1 MSSLDHQLVHGNSL
15 TGIGTIAETLAALVP
30 RTDTTGDPGFAGM
43 IIEQELEASRRAL
56 EDAAAL
62 KEATSAESRAA
73 ADGYR
78 RAIEAAWPAR
88 LLLDAAVAVRLELM
102 SPPAGFDPD
111 EIRGAAGSPDVQ
123 GPLSQLNVVH
133 FPERFPE
140 VFLRNR
146 PGFDVLLGNP
156 PWEKAKVE
164 TSRWWA
170 LRFPGLRSLPQGE
183 QDRRI
188 AALRIARPDLAAEID
203 AEVAANDALRRLLL
217 RGPYPGMGV
226 GDPDLYQAFAWRIAA
241 VLRQGG
247 RAGVVMP
254 RSLVSEA
261 GGTLWRREI
270 FDTAV
275 FEEVTMLLN
284 TGRWVFDME
293 PRYSIAL
300 ITIAKRHD
308 DPRLVRLWGPY
319 SSEVMFRRGV
329 AEEPAEFV
337 ADEFREF
344 GTGSAFPLI
353 SSPLDA
359 EVYAVMKRHPRL
371 DDTSGSWRVRGH
383 RETDSSLEKHLF
395 RLDNVPDGWWP
406 VYKGE
411 SFDLWQPD
419 TGRYYGGADPDVIL
433 PYLHEKRLR
442 GARSRA
448 SAFSE
453 FPRSVIEDDST
464 LPCLDARIAFRKI
477 TNRTNSRS
485 LIAALVPRG
494 YVSPTVHRNPA
505 PPRERPRT
513 QPTFS
518 VPYAARRLTGR
529 CDGWSK

>member
-1 MSSLDHQLVHGNSL
+1 MGANAEIDRSSLLGRQIAKRCLYGIDMNELAVEPARLAIWVRTFVPGLPMSSLDHQLVHGNSL
-15 TGIGTIAETLAALVP
+15 TGVGTIAETLAALVP

-241 VLRQGG
+241 VPAREDAQAWSCLAALSVRQAAPCGDGRFSTPLFLKKSPCSSTPAGG
-247 RAGVVMP
+247 YLTWSDI
-254 RSLVSEA
+254 RSL
-261 GGTLWRREI
+261 
-270 FDTAV
+270 
-275 FEEVTMLLN
+275 
-284 TGRWVFDME
+284 
-293 PRYSIAL
+293 
-300 ITIAKRHD
+300 
-308 DPRLVRLWGPY
+308 
-319 SSEVMFRRGV
+319 
-329 AEEPAEFV
+329 
-337 ADEFREF
+337 
-344 GTGSAFPLI
+344 
-353 SSPLDA
+353 
-359 EVYAVMKRHPRL
+359 
-371 DDTSGSWRVRGH
+371 
-383 RETDSSLEKHLF
+383 
-395 RLDNVPDGWWP
+395 
-406 VYKGE
+406 
-411 SFDLWQPD
+411 
-419 TGRYYGGADPDVIL
+419 
-433 PYLHEKRLR
+433 
-442 GARSRA
+442 
-448 SAFSE
+448 
-453 FPRSVIEDDST
+453 
-464 LPCLDARIAFRKI
+464 
-477 TNRTNSRS
+477 
-485 LIAALVPRG
+485 
-494 YVSPTVHRNPA
+494 
-505 PPRERPRT
+505 
-513 QPTFS
+513 
-518 VPYAARRLTGR
+518 
-529 CDGWSK
+529 